1 MDGDAS
7 YSNAYYD
14 EASTKLRDL
23 EEKQRVLKDRLLLIG
38 KNLIE
43 IKEEINENNDVMAN
57 WGVKDCFSKSR
68 IKIFSFSEDED
79 LDKLK
84 IKKNIISIQSID
96 KAKYEIFPL
105 YIYGLKKERNTDIAI
120 NNEKVYKIIKNFIK
134 NNKLKWVI
142 QEAAYSQ
149 SNCGPQLG
157 ISIAL
162 RKNCQDELKKML
174 EYIKEE
180 VKKCVA

>member
-1 MDGDAS
+1 
-7 YSNAYYD
+7 
-14 EASTKLRDL
+14 
-23 EEKQRVLKDRLLLIG
+23 
-38 KNLIE
+38 
-43 IKEEINENNDVMAN
+43 MAN